1 MIVYATKHMQ
11 TWASILLRS
20 LWYIGRMSR
29 SVLQRRKARSIMKR
43 YPYSSITLSS
53 VSDQKAEYHLWV
65 GVLAVL
71 GPARDAD
78 IFLAGL
84 KVHGRGVIEHNGYI
98 TAQNLLGMV

>member
-1 MIVYATKHMQ
+1 M
-11 TWASILLRS
+11 
-20 LWYIGRMSR
+20 
-29 SVLQRRKARSIMKR
+29 
-43 YPYSSITLSS
+43 
-53 VSDQKAEYHLWV
+53 SDQKAEYHLWV